1 LINLRNIL
9 SRRFLK
15 IRKHTKLKR
24 RAFVC
29 PEYCDSKLEK
39 EEEKYLESEDEKKGE
54 GYREGNSSG

>member
-1 LINLRNIL
+1 L